1 MVFRRIYTLIKEFIM
16 LEARDAMKRFILA
29 FGAVC
34 LILTSVLMFAQTAA
48 RYIFQYSFYWSD
60 ELARYA
66 IIWGAQ
72 LCAAVGVSERTH
84 TALDFLVSKLPSV
97 VHSIVN
103 LLLDVLYMVFS
114 AALFYYSFSNISLGM
129 KSVSAGLGLPMGY
142 VYAALTVSM
151 VCTIIFLLFNIA
163 EDIKLLTKPKD
174 V

>member
-16 LEARDAMKRFILA
+16 LKVRDAMKRFILA

-48 RYIFQYSFYWSD
+48 RYIFHYSFYWSD

-84 TALDFLVSKLPSV
+84 TALDFLASKLPSI

-103 LLLDVLYMVFS
+103 LLLDVLYMFFFCCPVLLQLLQYQPGYEVRICRTGS
-114 AALFYYSFSNISLGM
+114 AYGICICGINGEYGLYDNIPAVQYS
-129 KSVSAGLGLPMGY
+129 
-142 VYAALTVSM
+142 
-151 VCTIIFLLFNIA
+151 
-163 EDIKLLTKPKD
+163 
-174 V
+174 